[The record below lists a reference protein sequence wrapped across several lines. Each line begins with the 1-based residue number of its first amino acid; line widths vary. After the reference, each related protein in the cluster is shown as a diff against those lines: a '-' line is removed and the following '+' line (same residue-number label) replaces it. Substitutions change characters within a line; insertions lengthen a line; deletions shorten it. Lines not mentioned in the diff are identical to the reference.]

1 MNRRELE
8 LHLQDLFEGR
18 LETDALES
26 LQQELRSNPEAQDT
40 YCDYARLHNALQ
52 LRAEGVDLLNVVPM
66 DRVVER
72 RQRRAVRTAG
82 LAAAAML
89 AIGAL
94 VAALVAVREAK
105 PILTFNTSPGTELN
119 VSHALEGED
128 APAGMVLEPGSR
140 LTVISGTVELEFA
153 SGVRGIVRGPAD
165 LTLQREGL
173 LNLATGTAW
182 FEVPADAV
190 GFKVN
195 TPDLILTD
203 LGTEFGIISEPNFLD
218 EVHVFVGKV
227 EVRNRYG
234 LQHKELL
241 QAGQARYAGPAG
253 RWKETPIRRDHFLD
267 ELPTQE
273 IEPAVVAAEDFST
286 TPLAYA
292 DDVSDSDLL
301 HGLTPVTTARNTWN
315 NTDPKQLTDGI
326 HGARTGPG
334 GSALTTVGATAEY
347 HLGTGAK
354 GLGYDI
360 TSIQSIAAGDH
371 GGYGNQAWTMEVKP
385 VDGDYRILHTVN
397 HQPLSSG
404 GGATKVVLTDKSGV
418 LASGI
423 ESIKVTAGHIAGSA
437 SNDFK
442 WRELDVFGVPTD

>member
-1 MNRRELE
+1 
-8 LHLQDLFEGR
+8 
-18 LETDALES
+18 
-26 LQQELRSNPEAQDT
+26 P
-40 YCDYARLHNALQ
+40 
-52 LRAEGVDLLNVVPM
+52 V
-66 DRVVER
+66 
-72 RQRRAVRTAG
+72 
-82 LAAAAML
+82 
-89 AIGAL
+89 
-94 VAALVAVREAK
+94 
-105 PILTFNTSPGTELN
+105 
-119 VSHALEGED
+119 
-128 APAGMVLEPGSR
+128 
-140 LTVISGTVELEFA
+140 
-153 SGVRGIVRGPAD
+153 
-165 LTLQREGL
+165 
-173 LNLATGTAW
+173 
-182 FEVPADAV
+182 
-190 GFKVN
+190 
-195 TPDLILTD
+195 
-203 LGTEFGIISEPNFLD
+203 
-218 EVHVFVGKV
+218 
-227 EVRNRYG
+227 
-234 LQHKELL
+234 
-241 QAGQARYAGPAG
+241 
-253 RWKETPIRRDHFLD
+253 RRDHFLD

-301 HGLTPVTTARNTWN
+301 HGLTPVTTGWTWN
-315 NTDPKQLTDGI
+315 QCDPKLLTDGI

-437 SNDFK
+437 SHDFK